1 MQDFPSLSAQEATSY
16 LWSPFQTNKHSLALF
31 RTQILDFYQH
41 HGRLFIWRESVDP
54 YHILV
59 SEVMLQQTQTSRAA
73 PKYHQFLSQWPT
85 LKALASASVLEVL
98 TLWKGLGYN
107 RRALYLLESAKLT
120 ERWDYQLPA
129 DEKLLLTLPGVGK
142 ATAAALMAFAF
153 NRRSVYLE
161 TNIRR
166 VIIHC
171 FFADQDGVHDRQ
183 IEEVLN
189 LLADEIE
196 DYKRWYYALMDYG
209 VLLKSLL
216 PNPNRRS
223 AHYTKQAAFENSNR
237 QIRGLLIHLL
247 SEEGATETS
256 VIYNRLPTFPAERID
271 YCLSALK
278 GEGFVEESGGVYQIK
293 SS

>member
-1 MQDFPSLSAQEATSY
+1 MQDFPSLSEQEAASY
-16 LWSPFQTNKHSLALF
+16 LWPPFQTNKQSLDLF

-41 HGRLFIWRESVDP
+41 HGRPFIWRESVDP

-59 SEVMLQQTQTSRAA
+59 SEVMLQQTQTSRAV

-85 LKALASASVLEVL
+85 LKALASASVLEIL

-120 ERWDYQLPA
+120 EMWDYQLPA
-129 DEKLLLTLPGVGK
+129 DEKALLTLPGVGK

-153 NRRSVYLE
+153 NRRSIYLE

-171 FFADQDGVHDRQ
+171 FFADQGGVHDRQ
-183 IEEVLN
+183 IEEVLA
-189 LLADEIE
+189 LLVDEID

-223 AHYTKQAAFENSNR
+223 AHYTKQSTFENSNR

-247 SEEGATETS
+247 SEEGATEAA
-256 VIYNRLPTFPAERID
+256 VIYDRLPSFSSDRID
-271 YCLSALK
+271 YCLSALQ
-278 GEGFVEESGGVYQIK
+278 GEGFVEESGGVYRIK